1 VRRLD
6 LRSASADETR
16 AIAAALARVL
26 EPGDVVVLAGELGG
40 GKTTFVQ
47 GAARALGSTA
57 RVTSPTFTIVQ
68 EYDGATPIA
77 HVDLYRLDHVQ
88 ELHDIG
94 FDELVDAPEP
104 DRRVVFVEWGER
116 AANLLPADSIV
127 VRLASD
133 AQDADVRA
141 ITVELGGLAWAR
153 RVDAVTAALRP
164 WTVS

>member
-1 VRRLD
+1 VRQLE
-6 LRSASADETR
+6 LQSASADETR
-16 AIAAALARVL
+16 AIAAALASLL

-47 GAARALGSTA
+47 GAARALGTTA

-68 EYDGATPIA
+68 EYDGATPIV

-104 DRRVVFVEWGER
+104 DRRVVFVEWGDR
-116 AANLLPADSIV
+116 AANLLPADSVV
-127 VRLASD
+127 VRLDGAPR
-133 AQDADVRA
+133 DADARDV
-141 ITVELGGLAWAR
+141 TVELRGPAWAR
-153 RVDAVTAALRP
+153 RVDAVIATLQP